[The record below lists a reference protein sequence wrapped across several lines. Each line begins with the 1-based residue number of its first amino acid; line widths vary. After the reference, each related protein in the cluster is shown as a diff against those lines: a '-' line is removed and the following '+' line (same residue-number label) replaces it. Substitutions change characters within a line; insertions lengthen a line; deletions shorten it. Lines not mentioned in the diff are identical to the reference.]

1 MTDDP
6 VFELERFSAAP
17 VSGDVAV
24 VEVDG
29 RFAGDA
35 LNGSPP
41 TLLVESARGERVEL
55 PALAPVDG
63 PEGRWHASFAVPA
76 DRLDG
81 TSFALV
87 LRDVLL
93 DLPEPDRSGA
103 DGDRLVALARELNGL
118 RRELDEARAAAL
130 AAETRLAEQ
139 AAAAEAD
146 KDRALTESAERMEA
160 ALREARERHAT
171 ELRGVRDEAAASIA
185 ALDGERTRAVEAEGE
200 RDALAEELRDARRA
214 QKTARADMEALRRE
228 RDTLAR
234 QLEAALKVIPK
245 GHEEP
250 GAEEAPDDDTAATR
264 VAPVPEPGEP
274 VESVRVIGRSGA
286 RRVTPA
292 DALPPV
298 DADLPEPPAILTW
311 IVFGVMFVIF
321 VVVVTLLLL

>member
-1 MTDDP
+1 MSDDP

-41 TLLVESARGERVEL
+41 TLLVESARGDRVEL
-55 PALAPVDG
+55 PALAPVAG
-63 PEGRWHASFAVPA
+63 PDGRWHASFAVPA

-93 DLPEPDRSGA
+93 DLPAPDTSAA
-103 DGDRLVALARELNGL
+103 DGDRLVALARELNQL
-118 RRELDEARAAAL
+118 RRELDVARAAADG
-130 AAETRLAEQ
+130 ADERLAEQ
-139 AAAAEAD
+139 ASEAEAD
-146 KDRALTESAERMEA
+146 KDRALTASAERMEA
-160 ALREARERHAT
+160 ALREARERHAA
-171 ELRGVRDEAAASIA
+171 ELRRLQGEATAATD
-185 ALDGERTRAVEAEGE
+185 ALARERARAEETEGQ
-200 RDALAEELRDARRA
+200 RDALAEELREARRT
-214 QKTARADMEALRRE
+214 QKGTRADMEALRRE
-228 RDTLAR
+228 RDGLER

-245 GHEEP
+245 GREE
-250 GAEEAPDDDTAATR
+250 DTAATR

-274 VESVRVIGRSGA
+274 VESVRVIGRAGP
-286 RRVTPA
+286 RRIPPA

-298 DADLPEPPAILTW
+298 DAELPEPPAILNW